1 MKVRARNYGVSNTFS
16 EGHRRCLPTQ
26 FCLFDIDGF
35 LLDDDGEPRYIYEGK
50 FKMETKDRGNFIDSF
65 DNPRNAQA
73 SFLKLLSEKTK
84 VFICEES
91 TDTWWRLQNG
101 ILEKSSNPKMDLYN
115 TENRIY
121 IEDILSTGH
130 RISSV
135 FLRTE
140 GEKPCSMF
148 PFAELLSN
156 MLGTK
161 LILVNDVFES
171 NKIHLKDPNRTV
183 TCLVNE
189 DYEGNWYEEWEILEL
204 V

>member
-1 MKVRARNYGVSNTFS
+1 MKVKVRNYGISNSFS
-16 EGHRRCLPTQ
+16 EGHRKCLPIQ
-26 FCLFDIDGF
+26 FYLFDIDGF

-50 FKMETKDRGNFIDSF
+50 FKMETKDRGHFIRNF
-65 DNPRNAQA
+65 DNSRNAQA
-73 SFLKLLSEKTK
+73 NFLKLLSEKIK

-91 TDTWWRLQNG
+91 TDTWWRLENR
-101 ILEKSSNPKMDLYN
+101 ILSETSNPKMDLYN

-121 IEDILSTGH
+121 VENIVSTNH

-140 GEKPCSMF
+140 GEKPCFML
-148 PFAELLSN
+148 PFAELTSN
-156 MLGTK
+156 MLDTK

-171 NKIHLKDPNRTV
+171 NKIHLKDPTRIV
-183 TCLVNE
+183 TCLVN
-189 DYEGNWYEEWEILEL
+189 DDFEGNWYEEWEILEL